1 MSIMVRAA
9 IDAVPSQL
17 ALDPELDSDNYA
29 KEIAT
34 NFDLATPSTP
44 EPKPATPSQASVN
57 TRGSAGGG
65 GRGPPGVEQRDAAA
79 LEVTDVAGHDGEGV
93 HARGG
98 GDHR

>member
-34 NFDLATPSTP
+34 NFD
-44 EPKPATPSQASVN
+44 PATRVD
-57 TRGSAGGG
+57 T
-65 GRGPPGVEQRDAAA
+65 
-79 LEVTDVAGHDGEGV
+79 
-93 HARGG
+93 
-98 GDHR
+98 